1 MRIKQRIQSRMRTK
15 SPDRVSGYWRAQ
27 HLKTNEHLSAALACF
42 PPRPI
47 TGFLVK
53 TFLKYAATHWF
64 LVDEDWLLDRVHRLY
79 TDPASLGDTAAA
91 VASILLS
98 VLAIGTQYAHLESPS
113 DRDPKNQTSS
123 FSEEDVGVRFY
134 EQSIRLLPEIIELSC
149 LESVQACLLLGFY
162 ALPVDAS
169 GLGYIYVNLAV
180 RLAMQNGMHRKCRR
194 DAFSPVMMETRN
206 RVWWTAYSL
215 ERSVMTTTVV
225 KSG

>member
-27 HLKTNEHLSAALACF
+27 QLKTNEHLSAALACF

-53 TFLKYAATHWF
+53 TFLRYAATHWF
-64 LVDEDWLLDRVHRLY
+64 LVDEDWLLERVHRLY
-79 TDPASLGDTAAA
+79 TDPASLGDKAAA
-91 VASILLS
+91 VSSILLS
-98 VLAIGTQYAHLESPS
+98 VLAIGTQYAHLESS
-113 DRDPKNQTSS
+113 RDQASHDPTAP

-180 RLAMQNGMHRKCRR
+180 RLAMQNGMHRKCHR
-194 DAFSPVMMETRN
+194 DAFTPVMTETRN
-206 RVWWTAYSL
+206 RVWWTVYSL
-215 ERSVMTTTVV
+215 ER
-225 KSG
+225 